1 MALFRIYIKQYRKAI
16 FAFILFCAVFS
27 FSFFLYHL
35 PIEAVIYPALIYI
48 VFGLVFVCIDFS
60 HKQRKHKQLSE
71 IKKLTAAMI
80 TSMPGI
86 ESVLEWDYQDIIKAL
101 KDEVTN
107 LSTSSA
113 DRYQELLEYYTV
125 WVHQIKT
132 PITSMRLTL
141 QSEDTQLS
149 RKLMSDLFQIE
160 QYVEMVL
167 AFIRLDSDSSDY
179 VFRECSINSII
190 KSAVTK
196 FASEFIDRKLR
207 LEYEPIDK
215 LVVTDEKW
223 LSFVIEQL
231 LSNALKY
238 TRTGSIKIYMREPM
252 TLCIEDSGIG
262 IAPDDLPRIFEKG
275 YTGYNGRK
283 DKKSSGLGLYICKR
297 ICNNLEIGINVTSE
311 LDKGTIVCIDLEQY
325 DLKQHLTKM

>member
-1 MALFRIYIKQYRKAI
+1 MSLFLTYIKQHRKAI
-16 FAFILFCAVFS
+16 FALILFCAVFS

-35 PIEAVIYPALIYI
+35 PIEAVIYPALICI
-48 VFGLVFVCIDFS
+48 VFGVAFVCMDFS
-60 HKQRKHKQLSE
+60 HNQRKHKKLSE

-80 TSMPGI
+80 TSMPDI
-86 ESVLEWDYQDIIKAL
+86 ESVMERDYQDIIKAL
-101 KDEVTN
+101 QDEAAN

-113 DRYQELLEYYTV
+113 ARYQELTEYYTV

-132 PITSMRLTL
+132 PITSMCLTL
-141 QSEDTQLS
+141 QNEDTQLS

-179 VFRECSINSII
+179 VFREYSIDSII
-190 KSAVTK
+190 KPVITK

-207 LEYEPIDK
+207 LEYESIDR

-238 TRTGSIKIYMREPM
+238 TRTGSIKIYMREPK
-252 TLCIEDSGIG
+252 TLCVEDSGIG

-297 ICNNLEIGINVTSE
+297 ICNNLGIEINVISE
-311 LDKGTIVCIDLEQY
+311 LDKGTIVSIDLEQY